1 MVAQRT
7 CGVLVTSPPDSSL
20 SSSKM
25 AKTLLLNTCLLLLLS
40 QVEACSMRGSRLLV
54 VPGGVEVG
62 RTITR
67 VEVADCDPGS
77 VQLSVEDPSFEV
89 HANGDVVAVK
99 PVSVTAE
106 GRTFYVR
113 AVDGRGSRAQME
125 VHLRRGSVDVRQSKR
140 TDLLKRTKRRWSPP
154 PFNILEN
161 EKGPFPREIERIV
174 SDSEAKY
181 DVYYTITGP
190 GYNEYPVGLFQLDS
204 KTGMLSVT
212 GPVDREQ
219 FPAFVLT
226 TRVFDVKT
234 GIETDLPLPIHI
246 VVDDMNDNA
255 PEFQGSM
262 QLSVDEQT
270 RAGTVVGKINA
281 TDKDK
286 PGTEHVKIKYTLLSG
301 LDLFAINPSTGVIT
315 TVTNTLDRETQDKY
329 LVTVKLQ
336 DNNGAVNG
344 NPTTGTV
351 TISVGDI
358 NDNPPTFKQASFKAD
373 VKENEKD
380 KLILRIPV
388 DDKDLIKTPSWN
400 SKFVISKGNENGN
413 FRIDRDPATNEG
425 LLYAVKPLNFEKT
438 PTVKLEVTAQNEVP
452 LVGTNAKWNTAP
464 VEVSVGDIDEGPEFT
479 APTVRFTVKENTAN
493 GTLIGSY
500 TAVDPETKTSD
511 GIKYY
516 KTSDPGG
523 WVTVDRNN
531 GELRVANTIDRE
543 SKFVKDGLYP
553 ITMKAVDA
561 SSKTGTGTV
570 ILVVEDVN
578 DNVPVVPPGA
588 LVLCE
593 KEGELGSVLV
603 VAEDLDNSPHSDPF
617 SFSLPKDHDGKWSLT
632 RSNGTSAILQ
642 QTKEL
647 PVGIYHVPVEIADLQ
662 GSFKEQKVKV
672 RICQCRNGK
681 CLNKPFSTSLGPMGW
696 LALLLPLLLLLLLFL
711 LLAFFCSTKGDKLSL
726 HDVGGTGGNLLKSN
740 IEAPG
745 EEVDLSLIQAPTAP
759 EMDTSTKVGGLPQ
772 FTGQKSSSTIGM
784 HDGAGFYTTKTD
796 VRDFYASNYESQY
809 NNQQYSANQLN
820 TLNRGMMQDSAFLHT
835 WQTNGRYLHGK
846 LGYLGTEEDGRYAD
860 DIIHSYGYEG
870 NGSRAGSVGCCSDF
884 AENDNLDF
892 LNTLGPK
899 FKTLAS
905 VSKKS

>member
-1 MVAQRT
+1 
-7 CGVLVTSPPDSSL
+7 PPDSSP

-25 AKTLLLNTCLLLLLS
+25 ANMLLLNTCLLLLVSRVEPCFLS
-40 QVEACSMRGSRLLV
+40 SSLEPLV
-54 VPGGVEVG
+54 PREIEVG
-62 RTITR
+62 RTVAR
-67 VEVADCDPGS
+67 VELTGCDPS
-77 VQLSVEDPSFEV
+77 AARLAAEDPSFAV
-89 HANGDVVAVK
+89 LADGDLVAVK
-99 PVSVTAE
+99 PVFMNAE
-106 GRTFYVR
+106 TRTVVVR
-113 AVDGRGSRAQME
+113 EVDGPAQVE
-125 VHLRRGSVDVRQSKR
+125 VLLRVKQPENTG
-140 TDLLKRTKRRWSPP
+140 LLKRTKRRWSPP

-161 EKGPFPREIERIV
+161 DKGPFPKDIERIV

-219 FPAFVLT
+219 FPKFTLT
-226 TRVFDVKT
+226 TKVFDVKT
-234 GIETDLPLPIHI
+234 GMETDLPLPIHI

-262 QLSVDEQT
+262 QLAVDEQT

-281 TDKDK
+281 TDKDQ
-286 PGTEHVKIKYTLLSG
+286 PGTKHVKIKYTLLSG
-301 LDLFAINPSTGVIT
+301 LDRFAINPSTGVIT

-329 LVTVKLQ
+329 LVAVKLQ
-336 DNNGAVNG
+336 DLDGAVGG

-351 TISVGDI
+351 TITVGDI
-358 NDNPPTFKQASFKAD
+358 NDNAPTFKQASFKANAN
-373 VKENEKD
+373 ENEKD

-388 DDKDLIKTPSWN
+388 DDKDLTKTPSWN

-425 LLYAVKPLNFEKT
+425 LLYVVKPLNFEKT

-452 LVGTNAKWNTAP
+452 LVGTAAKWNTAP
-464 VEVSVGDIDEGPEFT
+464 VEVSVGDVDEGPEFT
-479 APTVRFTVKENTAN
+479 APNIRFNVKENTPN

-500 TAVDPETKTSD
+500 TALDPETKSSN

-516 KTSDPGG
+516 KTTDPGN

-593 KEGELGSVLV
+593 KEGELGSVMV
-603 VAEDLDNSPHSDPF
+603 VAEDSDNSPNSAPF

-632 RSNGTSAILQ
+632 RLNGTSATLQ

-647 PVGIYHVPVEIADLQ
+647 PVGIYDVPVEIADLQ
-662 GSFKEQKVKV
+662 GSFKQQTVKV

-696 LALLLPLLLLLLLFL
+696 LALLLPLLLLLLLLL
-711 LLAFFCSTKGDKLSL
+711 LLAFFCSTKADKLSL

-745 EEVDLSLIQAPTAP
+745 EEVDLSLIPAPTAP
-759 EMDTSTKVGGLPQ
+759 DIGMTTKVGGMPG
-772 FTGQKSSSTIGM
+772 GQKSSSTIGM
-784 HDGAGFYTTKTD
+784 HDENGFYTTKTD
-796 VRDFYASNYESQY
+796 VRDFYTSNYETQY
-809 NNQQYSANQLN
+809 NGQQYSANQLN

-846 LGYLGTEEDGRYAD
+846 LGYLGTEEDARYAD
-860 DIIHSYGYEG
+860 DIVHCYGYEG

-884 AENDNLDF
+884 ADNDNLDF